1 MKSARPWYLETE
13 WPSFNWTSV
22 IREEQAKGMKTLRPK
37 GLRFMKSVI
46 RLSKPLTLKIVFIQL
61 KSSASIANCVLSI
74 PGLWQGIIDCI
85 LFLWNI
91 YINTVTSTAV
101 FLILFITMVIFF
113 TKFAFHYLKIFT
125 KWHFANIL
133 DVLIYY
139 QQNFPLLS
147 KNLKCQEL
155 FQWSTDKVCVCV
167 CACVCVRAHACVCV
181 WKRERETEC
190 VPCILHRRMKSQIE
204 HCLIHYFLELSCHYI
219 L

>member
-1 MKSARPWYLETE
+1 
-13 WPSFNWTSV
+13 
-22 IREEQAKGMKTLRPK
+22 
-37 GLRFMKSVI
+37 MKSVI
-46 RLSKPLTLKIVFIQL
+46 RLSKPLTLKIVFIRL

-155 FQWSTDKVCVCV
+155 FQWITDKVCVCV
-167 CACVCVRAHACVCV
+167 CVRVRVCV
-181 WKRERETEC
+181 WKRERNRVCALYTAQEDEKSNRALSDSLFPWTLL
-190 VPCILHRRMKSQIE
+190 IL
-204 HCLIHYFLELSCHYI
+204 
-219 L
+219 